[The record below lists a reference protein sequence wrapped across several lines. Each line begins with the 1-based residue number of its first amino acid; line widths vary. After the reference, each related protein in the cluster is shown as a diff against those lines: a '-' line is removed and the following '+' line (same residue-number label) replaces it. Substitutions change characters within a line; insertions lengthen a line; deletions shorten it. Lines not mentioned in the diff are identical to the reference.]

1 MRRALLCLVIAAAAA
16 GCNRVAAP
24 RGPEAPQSEGILRL
38 DDLRTAGQAR
48 SVALAFLRA
57 YARSPADGARAL
69 DAVVIGPL
77 AKQWVHWVAIQ
88 NASFPGTITG
98 SLRLGDLGPPLLVRA
113 ENGSLDD
120 VLAYGIVVRATVT
133 FEVTDENGRT
143 GRVPRVM
150 DGLIVVVQSPDGLFR
165 VLNFERD
172 GRRLDEFF
180 RVFDGAEEQRGGV
193 TVEIRNLV
201 QLERWQFGV
210 RIVNQT
216 REPLRVLPNDS
227 ALLTSDRVPAT
238 EEPPIVTFPR
248 PIEPGRSAEGIVSF
262 TTPGA
267 TGPLDLQ
274 IAVAG
279 PDGKATGFVFAVPQ
293 PTTGSATPSPSPSV

>member
-1 MRRALLCLVIAAAAA
+1 MRRALLGLVIAAAAA
-16 GCNRVAAP
+16 GCARVPAP
-24 RGPEAPQSEGILRL
+24 RGPEAPQSEGILKL
-38 DDLRTAGQAR
+38 DDLTNAGQAR

-57 YARSPADGARAL
+57 YARSPADGGRAL
-69 DAVVIGPL
+69 DALVIGPL
-77 AKQWVHWVAIQ
+77 AKQWVHWVGIQ
-88 NASFPGTITG
+88 NESFPGTITG
-98 SLRLGDLGPPLLVRA
+98 RLQLGDLGPPLLVRA
-113 ENGSLDD
+113 ENGSLDN

-133 FEVTDENGRT
+133 FEVTDENGQT

-180 RVFDGAEEQRGGV
+180 QVFDGASEQRHGV

-210 RIVNQT
+210 KITNRSRQ
-216 REPLRVLPNDS
+216 PLRVLRNDS
-227 ALLTSDRVPAT
+227 ALLTPDRVPAT
-238 EEPPIVTFPR
+238 DEPPIVTFPR
-248 PIEPGRSAEGIVSF
+248 TIPPGLSAEGIVSF

-279 PDGKATGFVFAVPQ
+279 PDGKATGFVFQVPQ
-293 PTTGSATPSPSPSV
+293 ATTGSATPPPSPSA

>member
-1 MRRALLCLVIAAAAA
+1 MRRTLLGLVIALTAA
-16 GCNRVAAP
+16 GCARVPAP
-24 RGPEAPQSEGILRL
+24 RGPEAPQSEGILKL
-38 DDLRTAGQAR
+38 DDLTNAGQAR

-69 DAVVIGPL
+69 DALVIGPL

-88 NASFPGTITG
+88 NESFPGTITG
-98 SLRLGDLGPPLLVRA
+98 SLQLGDLGPPLLVRA
-113 ENGSLDD
+113 ENGSLDN

-133 FEVTDENGRT
+133 FEVTDENGQT

-150 DGLIVVVQSPDGLFR
+150 DGLIVVVRSPDGLFR

-180 RVFDGAEEQRGGV
+180 QVFDGASEQRNGV

-210 RIVNQT
+210 EITNRSRQ
-216 REPLRVLPNDS
+216 PLRVLRNDS
-227 ALLTSDRVPAT
+227 ALLTPDRVPAT
-238 EEPPIVTFPR
+238 DEPPIVTFPR
-248 PIEPGRSAEGIVSF
+248 TIPPGRSAEGIVSF

-279 PDGKATGFVFAVPQ
+279 PDGKATGFVFQVPQ
-293 PTTGSATPSPSPSV
+293 ATTGSATPSPSPSA